1 MVTIAGIDRGLNL
14 DAIERME
21 LGQLVDY
28 TIEYNNMHEIK
39 EGPSSDYGRPQIEE
53 PKRRKATQADIDA
66 FWG

>member
-1 MVTIAGIDRGLNL
+1 M
-14 DAIERME
+14 
-21 LGQLVDY
+21 VDY